1 MAAETPATGI
11 DAVEELA
18 RLRAHV
24 AQSAHDLS
32 NALGAVLNY
41 STFLGEDLA
50 GSPEALEFL
59 PHLERAARRA
69 LDLVGDLG
77 RLDGEVD
84 VTSSKIDSG
93 SA

>member
-1 MAAETPATGI
+1 MAAETPATEI
-11 DAVEELA
+11 DAAQELA

-41 STFLGEDLA
+41 STFLSEDLA
-50 GSPEALEFL
+50 ESATTHELL

-69 LDLVGDLG
+69 LDLVD
-77 RLDGEVD
+77 RLAEG
-84 VTSSKIDSG
+84 
-93 SA
+93 

>member
-1 MAAETPATGI
+1 MAADTPATEI
-11 DAVEELA
+11 DAAEELA

-50 GSPEALEFL
+50 GSPEALELL

-69 LDLVGDLG
+69 LDLVD
-77 RLDGEVD
+77 RLAEG
-84 VTSSKIDSG
+84 
-93 SA
+93 